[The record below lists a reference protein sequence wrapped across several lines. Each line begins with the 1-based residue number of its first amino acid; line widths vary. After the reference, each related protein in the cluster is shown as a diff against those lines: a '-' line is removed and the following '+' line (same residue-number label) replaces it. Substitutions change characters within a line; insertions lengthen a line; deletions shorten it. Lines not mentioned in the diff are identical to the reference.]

1 MTDRDLGILLRK
13 TDDEALE
20 RRYVEGYQCNPESPS
35 TGRLGEEMASEV
47 WPDEAWDEVGDQ

>member
-20 RRYVEGYQCNPESPS
+20 RRYVEGYQRKPENPSV
-35 TGRLGEEMASEV
+35 GKLGEKMAREV
-47 WPDEAWDEVGDQ
+47 WPDEAWDEA